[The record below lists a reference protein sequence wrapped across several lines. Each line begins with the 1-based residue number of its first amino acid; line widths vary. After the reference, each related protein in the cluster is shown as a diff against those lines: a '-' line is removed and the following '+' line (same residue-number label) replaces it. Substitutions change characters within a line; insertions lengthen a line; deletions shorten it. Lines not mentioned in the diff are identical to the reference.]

1 MTQFNMIDSASR
13 PQQVAIHW
21 EMRTPRDM
29 SAGAPDSMDDGFW
42 PSRDPDAAGYVLPE
56 NYERE
61 MRRARGR
68 MAAWTADRWHY
79 VGVQAVATVFIPA
92 GGKSFRVMTLESAG
106 LWGIESNAGRYLWE
120 VYKEQQAELMAELKA
135 FATAIVAGD
144 FMEEEAE

>member
-29 SAGAPDSMDDGFW
+29 SAGAPDSM
-42 PSRDPDAAGYVLPE
+42 
-56 NYERE
+56 
-61 MRRARGR
+61 
-68 MAAWTADRWHY
+68 ADKWHY
-79 VGVQAVATVFIPA
+79 VGVQAVVTVFIPT

-106 LWGIESNAGRYLWE
+106 LWGIESNAGRYLRE
-120 VYKEQQAELMAELKA
+120 VYKEEQAGLMAELRT
-135 FATAIVAGD
+135 FAAAIASGN